1 VTAATPQRAAVLLA
15 AGALFGTIGAMC
27 GIGGGLFAVPL
38 LHFAMGHELRRSV
51 ATALVMVCATAVSA
65 TFNEWLRPEPR
76 LYGWLVLALVAG
88 SLVGATAGFRLS
100 NRIDPARLRQ
110 VFIVVLTLAGARL
123 MISVFTG
130 AEDLAGEPEL
140 TAWSVTL
147 GVLAGFLG
155 GFLSPLL
162 GIGGGLVVVPALY
175 FGLPTLGFGGA
186 RAASLAV
193 AVVSSSRGLW
203 LHARAG
209 RVAWSHGLYL
219 AAGALLGARAG
230 VHLIHQPGW
239 VNVGRALLAICLWA
253 MAAKFWRGRSARISA
268 R

>member
-1 VTAATPQRAAVLLA
+1 MTQAVPQRAALLLA

-38 LHFAMGHELRRSV
+38 LHFALHNELRRSV
-51 ATALVMVCATAVSA
+51 ATALVMVFATAVSA
-65 TFNEWLRPEPR
+65 TFNEWLRPDPR
-76 LYGWLVLALVAG
+76 LYGWLVAALVAG
-88 SLVGATAGFRLS
+88 SLFGATAGFHFS
-100 NRIDPARLRQ
+100 NRIDPRRLRQ
-110 VFIVVLTLAGARL
+110 VFVVVLALAGARL
-123 MISVFTG
+123 MVSVFTDT
-130 AEDLAGEPEL
+130 ADLAQEPDL
-140 TAWSVTL
+140 DAWSLAL

-162 GIGGGLVVVPALY
+162 GIGGGLVVVPTLY

-193 AVVSSSRGLW
+193 AVVSSARGLW

-209 RVAWSHGLYL
+209 RVAWSAGLPL
-219 AAGALLGARAG
+219 AAGALLGATAG

-239 VNVGRALLAICLWA
+239 LDVGRALLALCLWF
-253 MAAKFWRGRSARISA
+253 MAIKFWRAA
-268 R
+268 